1 MWCGDA
7 FMYYLQYIDLVANFI
22 AAPNDTI
29 ESVKARLYTV

>member
-7 FMYYLQYIDLVANFI
+7 FMYYLQYIDLVTNFI

-29 ESVKARLYTV
+29 ESVKARRYTV